1 MSVKSMT
8 GYGRASRL
16 IDGNEIT
23 IDIKSVNHRYFD
35 FNSKISKDYLF
46 LEEKI
51 KSAVKKSDSLC
62 KNHFYMFINIDAACA
77 YEVEL
82 NEPLA
87 RGYVDALEVI
97 SKTLK
102 IKNDV
107 TASFISRIPDVVS
120 VKKTQFDETKLEES
134 VLSVLNDA
142 LESYDSMRSAE
153 GERLLNDILENLN
166 IILEN
171 ILKIEKLAPESVEVY
186 KQRLRAK
193 MIEALDGKE
202 YDQQRLIT
210 EVAIFADRID
220 VGEET
225 VRLESHISQ
234 FRTLL
239 DSSAEPVGKKLDF
252 IIQEM
257 NREINTIGSKCSCV
271 EITKLVVD
279 TKSVIEKIR
288 EQIQNIE

>member
-51 KSAVKKSDSLC
+51 KSAVKKSVSRGKID
-62 KNHFYMFINIDAACA
+62 FYMFINIDAACA

-239 DSSAEPVGKKLDF
+239 NSSAEPVGKKLDF